1 MRKKHRKYYVSKT
14 NRLAEKLTSS
24 FNMFLI
30 FLRDFYSIGPGTAVG
45 IATGHGLDD
54 SMIESRWGRV
64 SPHLSRPVLGP
75 TQPLERWVPGLSRG

>member
-1 MRKKHRKYYVSKT
+1 MHNKQRKYCVSKT
-14 NRLAEKLTSS
+14 NRLAEILTSS
-24 FNMFLI
+24 SIMLLI

-75 TQPLERWVPGLSRG
+75 TQPLERWAPGLSRG